1 MLFSN
6 DGAEIVMVK
15 WDDLLYLVNHTVT
28 NTCNEDFI
36 RQVAE
41 DFIVDESEVSSSN

>member
-1 MLFSN
+1 MLFSKN
-6 DGAEIVMVK
+6 GAEVVMVK

-28 NTCNEDFI
+28 NTSNEDFI

-41 DFIVDESEVSSSN
+41 DFVLDETEVNLNN

>member
-1 MLFSN
+1 MLFSK
-6 DGAEIVMVK
+6 DGTEVVMVK

-36 RQVAE
+36 CQVAE
-41 DFIVDESEVSSSN
+41 DFVLDETEVNLNN